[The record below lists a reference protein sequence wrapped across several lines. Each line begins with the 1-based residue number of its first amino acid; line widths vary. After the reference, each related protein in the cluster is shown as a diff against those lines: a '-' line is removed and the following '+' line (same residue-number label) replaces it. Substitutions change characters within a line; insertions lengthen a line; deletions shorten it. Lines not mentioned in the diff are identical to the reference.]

1 MTTPTTTLGPDS
13 RLAVSHLVVRRED
26 DDEYV
31 VGDPANG
38 NFVVVPELG
47 ARLIELFAQG
57 RTVAEAAEEME
68 RETGEPI
75 DALDFAEV
83 LVESGVVDT
92 GPAPEARSWSVSRVP
107 ARLVR
112 WLFGRTA
119 WTVYIGCLAASIAMF
134 VAEPSLLPTY
144 EDTFVFPDII
154 ASLLLTNVVV
164 IILTIVHE
172 IWHALAG
179 AAAGVRS
186 QIRIERR
193 GIFPVLETDLT
204 GLWGLPP
211 SRRYGPFL
219 AGMAID
225 SVVLFVCVGLRFAW
239 SWGWLDLPPG
249 FVRFLAM
256 VVFSQVVKLAFQT
269 LAYLRTDMYLVM
281 ATATGCR
288 NLHQVTRL
296 TLKRLVWRLTAQ
308 ESIILRDAHPR
319 DVRVSR
325 WYRLLYLAGVTWMI
339 WFALHFLWPSAV
351 VVFGWSAGVLADAP
365 MGSYFWW
372 EALALIAFAMLNV
385 FAPLLILLRNKVRE
399 RRAAA

>member
-1 MTTPTTTLGPDS
+1 MTATALGPDS
-13 RLAVSHLVVRRED
+13 RLAVAHLVVRRED
-26 DDEYV
+26 EDEYV
-31 VGDPANG
+31 VGDPGNG

-47 ARLIELFAQG
+47 ARLIELFAAG
-57 RTVAEAAEEME
+57 HTVAQAAEEVE

-83 LVESGVVDT
+83 LIEAGVVDADQPE
-92 GPAPEARSWSVSRVP
+92 PARFWSVSRVP
-107 ARLVR
+107 AGLVR

-119 WTVYIGCLAASIAMF
+119 WTVYIGCLVGAIAMF
-134 VAEPSLLPTY
+134 IAEPSLLPTY

-164 IILTIVHE
+164 VVLTIVHE

-179 AAAGVRS
+179 AAVGVPSR
-186 QIRIERR
+186 IRIERR

-204 GLWGLPP
+204 GLWALPP
-211 SRRYGPFL
+211 ARRYGPFL

-225 SVVLFVCVGLRFAW
+225 SVLLFVCVGLRFAW
-239 SWGWLDLPPG
+239 SWGWVDLPPG
-249 FVRFLAM
+249 LVRILAM
-256 VVFSQVVKLAFQT
+256 VVFGQVVKLAFQT

-296 TLKRLVWRLTAQ
+296 SLKRLVWRLTEQ
-308 ESIILRDAHPR
+308 EKVILRDAHPR
-319 DVRVSR
+319 DVRVAR
-325 WYRLLYLAGVTWMI
+325 WYRLLYLAGITWMV

-365 MGSYFWW
+365 AGSYYWW
-372 EALALIAFAMLNV
+372 EALALIGFALFNL
-385 FAPLLILLRNKVRE
+385 FAPLLIMLRNKIRE
-399 RRAAA
+399 RRAVA